1 MNKNFI
7 NVLCNQVFNV
17 AFVINEAKDT
27 KINVSPNAYAN
38 ITKFVDRMDSVW
50 NFVQTL
56 FMDYE
61 SGKVDEDFVND
72 KMIILLNTLVN
83 YKNSYKV
90 GGIAYKTMNS
100 LLDIVKESFVELNK

>member
-7 NVLCNQVFNV
+7 DVLCDQVINV
-17 AFVINEAKDT
+17 TFVIAEAKDT
-27 KINVSPNAYAN
+27 KVNVSPNAYAN

-100 LLDIVKESFVELNK
+100 LLDIVKESFIELNK